1 MEKLTNII
9 EAVLFASGN
18 SVPVKM
24 LAEKLNASEKAV
36 QKSIEELKEKYAG
49 DCGIYILTFNGKVQF
64 ASNPGYKEEVALVL
78 NSIKEKEFT
87 KTILECAA
95 IIAYK
100 QPITRGELE
109 EIRRVNSDYAVRTL
123 LDLNMIA
130 PCGRKDTI
138 GHPMMYTTTDT
149 FLKRFKIADLGELP
163 DYGDLMAQIAKL
175 GEASDDSS
183 YLYAREDSFDN
194 ANGESA
200 ETAAEKDDVPEFL
213 KDVEDII
220 RID

>member
-24 LAEKLNASEKAV
+24 LAEKLGASEKAV
-36 QKSIEELKEKYAG
+36 NKSIDVLKEKYAG
-49 DCGIYILTFNGKVQF
+49 DCGIYILTFNGKVQL
-64 ASNPGYKEEVALVL
+64 ATNPNYKEEVALVL

-130 PCGRKDTI
+130 PCGRKDTL
-138 GHPMMYTTTDT
+138 GRPMMYATTDT

-163 DYGDLMAQIAKL
+163 DYGDLMNQIAKL

-183 YLYAREDSFDN
+183 YLYAREDSFD
-194 ANGESA
+194 ESDQPSA
-200 ETAAEKDDVPEFL
+200 QASEKDDVPEFL
-213 KDVEDII
+213 KDVENII
-220 RID
+220 RIE